1 VTHGTQTTPPT
12 WRLMTAPHCK
22 HPIKNSELA
31 NAGISRKLYNQR
43 LKAGWTHDQAL
54 APVLTSTNDV
64 DDDRPL
70 GNNVVYEISDHIRIR
85 QLSRDGLSTA
95 GLQRRFPHI
104 EPEHLEDIINGVNFI
119 PSNT

>member
-1 VTHGTQTTPPT
+1 
-12 WRLMTAPHCK
+12 MTRPNCI
-22 HPIKNSELA
+22 HPISNAELA
-31 NAGISRKLYNQR
+31 AANVSRTLYNER
-43 LKAGWTHDQAL
+43 RKKGWTHDQAL

-104 EPEHLEDIINGVNFI
+104 EPVHLEDIVNGTNYI